1 MSEPEGNGQQAGSM
15 WYFVFAGQR
24 QGPVPEA
31 KIRELINAGQ
41 VKAGTLVWT
50 EGMAEWLPVESVPA
64 LASFAAEAAQAGVH
78 TAPPTLPGPLVAG
91 VPGPTN
97 YAGFWL
103 RAGALVVDSLIIGLV
118 MFAVYCGFSGFV
130 MVLGGTRGST
140 RFSGADVLITIG
152 GCFLNLAPILLGWL
166 YYAIFE
172 SSERQATL
180 GKAMLGLRV
189 TDLEGR
195 RISFGRAT
203 GRFFGR
209 ILSNFILFIGFIM
222 AAFTEKKQTLHDM
235 IAGTLVLK

>member
-1 MSEPEGNGQQAGSM
+1 M

-31 KIRELINAGQ
+31 KIRELISAGQ
-41 VKAGTLVWT
+41 VKPGTLVWT
-50 EGMAEWLPVESVPA
+50 EGMAEWVPVESVPA

-103 RAGALVVDSLIIGLV
+103 RAGALLVDSLIIGIA
-118 MFAVYCGFSGFV
+118 MFAVYCGFSGIV
-130 MVLGGTRGST
+130 MVLGGAGGPTRS
-140 RFSGADVLITIG
+140 SGASSFVALG
-152 GCFLNLAPILLGWL
+152 GCFLNFVPILLGWL
-166 YYAIFE
+166 YFAMFE
-172 SSERQATL
+172 SSEKQATP
-180 GKAMLGLRV
+180 GKAMMGLRV

-209 ILSNFILFIGFIM
+209 ILSNFILFIGYIM
-222 AAFTEKKQTLHDM
+222 AAFTEKKQALHDM